1 LLQRRHLRA
10 NYPIRRS
17 LRRRCLYPKRS
28 LRVNLLMSLSPAV
41 NPKHQVLLPGI
52 DASAWPTV
60 NSLIT
65 EELVASSHL

>member
-1 LLQRRHLRA
+1 
-10 NYPIRRS
+10 
-17 LRRRCLYPKRS
+17 
-28 LRVNLLMSLSPAV
+28 MSLSPAV